1 MWQGFDRTERKR
13 AKSALEQYS
22 SKQGVSS
29 GRKPEWISFLKTA
42 LRRLPSPALAK
53 PHQTASF
60 AYRQIEYSR
69 VLYMMQLVKNTILYD
84 SIGFTEHIEECQKLE
99 EEEEEMAVVELP
111 SAVALADR
119 VSNYE
124 TSTVPEGS
132 LI

>member
-1 MWQGFDRTERKR
+1 M
-13 AKSALEQYS
+13 
-22 SKQGVSS
+22 
-29 GRKPEWISFLKTA
+29 
-42 LRRLPSPALAK
+42 
-53 PHQTASF
+53 
-60 AYRQIEYSR
+60 
-69 VLYMMQLVKNTILYD
+69 
-84 SIGFTEHIEECQKLE
+84 EECQKLE